1 MGMYVQEN
9 ILKSNGVVNT
19 LLIIKAGTIVH
30 KYFIF

>member
-9 ILKSNGVVNT
+9 ILKSNGIVNT
-19 LLIIKAGTIVH
+19 LIIKAGTIVH